1 MYVIL
6 YYEFFPFIISIEI
19 KMTMFDII
27 SNYRG
32 FGAIYSR
39 EISRKR
45 SRVTFFFPMSVNQRL
60 IANMVSCL
68 FHSNLSEIWPR
79 IMERKR
85 SNNLLLYGN

>member
-1 MYVIL
+1 
-6 YYEFFPFIISIEI
+6 
-19 KMTMFDII
+19 MTMFDII

-45 SRVTFFFPMSVNQRL
+45 SRVTFFFHMSVNQRL
-60 IANMVSCL
+60 IANMVSSL

>member
-6 YYEFFPFIISIEI
+6 YYEFFPFIISIE
-19 KMTMFDII
+19 TDNVRYH
-27 SNYRG
+27 NYRG

-45 SRVTFFFPMSVNQRL
+45 SRVTFFFHMSVNQRL